1 MYGNIDPTSI
11 GYELDSLLKLKN
23 EFRVDDNKQK
33 EKVKGFI
40 QHTSVEPIPIML
52 FLWTRASS

>member
-1 MYGNIDPTSI
+1 MYGSIDPTSI

-23 EFRVDDNKQK
+23 EFSVDNNKRK

-40 QHTSVEPIPIML
+40 QHTSVEPIML
-52 FLWTRASS
+52 FLWT

>member
-1 MYGNIDPTSI
+1 MCGNIDPTSI
-11 GYELDSLLKLKN
+11 RYELDSLLKLKN

-52 FLWTRASS
+52 FLWT